1 MKKKINLGVPYKE
14 GFLFYNLNPLK
25 ELLEF
30 HYNMM
35 KTDNDDKVICVTG
48 NTGSGKSTLIKHIF
62 DYYYTEILKI
72 DDKTDLLKFFCHTDQ
87 DYAEALHLAK
97 DKHYHMIVHDEAVN
111 ILYSKEAI
119 TKKNRSISKL
129 FNIIRAKKFYHI
141 FAIPKVWRLDKEIR
155 EDRLKGLIN
164 VIKSGRNRYLCY
176 YSAKKL
182 PYLFKEIEIMRK
194 TYKDSEHDIDIKL
207 CRTKPTFTCEFPN
220 YKGWVDQNYDHKKEE
235 NMNNA
240 IDEVYYNISEKNDK
254 AIAVKTQ
261 TRPLT
266 DKQETVYELL
276 LQGKTQKEI
285 AQELGKAISNIS
297 DTVGYI
303 RKKGYSV

>member
-1 MKKKINLGVPYKE
+1 MKRKTDLGVPYRE
-14 GFLFYNLNPLK
+14 GFLFYNLQPLYN
-25 ELLEF
+25 LLEF
-30 HYNMM
+30 HHNMM
-35 KTDNDDKVICVTG
+35 KSDNDDKVICVAG

-62 DYYYTEILKI
+62 DYYYTKILQVEN
-72 DDKTDLLKFFCHTDQ
+72 TDELLKYFCHTDI
-87 DYAEALHLAK
+87 DYAEALHSAK
-97 DKHYHMIVHDEAVN
+97 EKHYYMIVHDEAVN

-119 TKKNRSISKL
+119 TKKNKSISKL

-164 VIKSGRNRYLCY
+164 VVKSGRNRYLCY

-182 PYLFKEIEIMRK
+182 PYLFKELEVMRK
-194 TYKDSEHDIDIKL
+194 TYKDSEHDIDITL

-220 YKGWVDQNYDHKKEE
+220 YKGWVNLNYDEKKEE

-240 IDEVYYNISEKNDK
+240 IDEVYNNISERVEK
-254 AIAVKTQ
+254 KTGQ

-266 DKQETVYELL
+266 PRQKEVYDLVM
-276 LQGKTQKEI
+276 QGKTQAQI
-285 AQELGKAISNIS
+285 AQELGNSTSSICGTI
-297 DTVGYI
+297 GYI
-303 RKKGYSV
+303 RKKGYSI